1 MCSKIFAFW
10 EFLCY
15 VLGVLFIQLA
25 AGFAVLTFLGLVLA
39 LFGRLN
45 SLAVQIVR
53 IKNKIEAAK
62 KEEAKIAQTVQQAD
76 PTTINK
82 NKEKK

>member
-1 MCSKIFAFW
+1 M
-10 EFLCY
+10 
-15 VLGVLFIQLA
+15 LFIQLA
-25 AGFAVLTFLGLVLA
+25 AGFAVLSFLGLVLA

-45 SLAVQIVR
+45 SLSVQMAR

-76 PTTINK
+76 PSTLNK
-82 NKEKK
+82 NKENK